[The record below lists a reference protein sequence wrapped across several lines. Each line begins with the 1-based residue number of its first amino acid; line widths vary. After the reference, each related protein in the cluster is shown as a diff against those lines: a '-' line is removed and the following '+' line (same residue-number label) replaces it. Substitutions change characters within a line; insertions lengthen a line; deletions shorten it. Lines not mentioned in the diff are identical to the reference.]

1 VTDTSERARDT
12 LPAAVPFLLN
22 SALAA
27 GLGLFVDGW
36 IGAALALALLA
47 AVFGLFWLVRWS
59 RSNGAAIA
67 ASRQSLLE
75 FLRPILGALLLPLV
89 FLVTVPAVAVHSAWL
104 RVERFLKPSDIKL
117 GTPLLRSVRRFASFT
132 ASGFTPSNL
141 PGTTLNLLLVLV
153 LGCVLIG
160 IEVAFYAALA
170 AVPIMLVTL
179 LMVAVESSRE
189 PDKD

>member
-1 VTDTSERARDT
+1 M
-12 LPAAVPFLLN
+12 L
-22 SALAA
+22 
-27 GLGLFVDGW
+27 
-36 IGAALALALLA
+36 
-47 AVFGLFWLVRWS
+47 
-59 RSNGAAIA
+59 
-67 ASRQSLLE
+67 RQSLLE
-75 FLRPILGALLLPLV
+75 LLRPILGALLLPLV

-104 RVERFLKPSDIKL
+104 RVERFLKPSDIRL

-141 PGTTLNLLLVLV
+141 PGTTLNLLLLLLLVLVLV

-179 LMVAVESSRE
+179 MMVAVESSRE